1 MRTHS
6 KTQKYLGMTCINYRV
21 VITSRKGE
29 IRKAGHGVGLCLNLY
44 FIS

>member
-6 KTQKYLGMTCINYRV
+6 KTQKYLGTTLINYRV
-21 VITSRKGE
+21 VIASRKRE
-29 IRKAGHGVGLCLNLY
+29 IRKDGHGVGLYLNLY